1 MRKGCTGELN
11 LKLLHGLEGESKT
24 EEGLYQLKS
33 WHSLEGE
40 SRTEA
45 GLVVV
50 PVKSHCTV

>member
-33 WHSLEGE
+33 LH
-40 SRTEA
+40 
-45 GLVVV
+45 GLDGL
-50 PVKSHCTV
+50 KSQELRKGSTS